1 MSYYIGCD
9 LGTSAIKLTVCDEK
23 GEVILS
29 ADESYPCF
37 FPKDGYS
44 EQKPEDW
51 LSALKKGLKI
61 ITSSIKGEIKGL
73 AIDGQMHGLVPL
85 DKDMSVLRRAILW
98 NDSRSTKEC
107 LYLNKAIGK
116 DTLIKETGNIAYPG
130 FTLPKIIW
138 MKNNE
143 PELFARIKTVFLPKD
158 YLNYCLTGKVCTDY
172 SDAAGTLALN
182 VKKQCWSKSMIDL
195 SGLDESCF
203 PEIVKTG
210 SFLGYMKEDI
220 AKECGFKKPVK
231 IYQGAAD
238 NAASAIG
245 NGVVNDSEC
254 NISLGTSGTIFVAS
268 NSYVF
273 DKNGAIHSFLT
284 GTDNYCLLACMLS
297 AASCLKWLTEEV
309 FKSNDFVSV
318 QKRIKNEDL
327 GNSNVFFLPYLMG
340 ERSPIND
347 PKARGV
353 FFGLSMDTKQEDLVE
368 SVMEGVAFALRDSF
382 ECFKKMGIDIK
393 KSYITGGGSKSPLWK
408 KIISNV
414 LDISLE
420 TVADSSGPSYG
431 MCLVVLLSEGVFK
444 TFKEEKDNL
453 IKVTDTTIPEKKLVE
468 KYQLKY
474 EKYQLLYPS
483 LKNVFSIE

>member
-1 MSYYIGCD
+1 
-9 LGTSAIKLTVCDEK
+9 
-23 GEVILS
+23 
-29 ADESYPCF
+29 
-37 FPKDGYS
+37 
-44 EQKPEDW
+44 
-51 LSALKKGLKI
+51 
-61 ITSSIKGEIKGL
+61 
-73 AIDGQMHGLVPL
+73 
-85 DKDMSVLRRAILW
+85 
-98 NDSRSTKEC
+98 
-107 LYLNKAIGK
+107 
-116 DTLIKETGNIAYPG
+116 
-130 FTLPKIIW
+130 
-138 MKNNE
+138 
-143 PELFARIKTVFLPKD
+143 
-158 YLNYCLTGKVCTDY
+158 
-172 SDAAGTLALN
+172 
-182 VKKQCWSKSMIDL
+182 
-195 SGLDESCF
+195 
-203 PEIVKTG
+203 
-210 SFLGYMKEDI
+210 
-220 AKECGFKKPVK
+220 
-231 IYQGAAD
+231 
-238 NAASAIG
+238 
-245 NGVVNDSEC
+245 
-254 NISLGTSGTIFVAS
+254 
-268 NSYVF
+268 
-273 DKNGAIHSFLT
+273 
-284 GTDNYCLLACMLS
+284 MLS

-444 TFKEEKDNL
+444 TFQEEKDNL